1 MERLWVFGFIILILN
16 CSILRVDGWW
26 SRRRRRRSCTRVNC
40 RLTSWSSWSACSKT
54 CGFNGMRERRRRVVT
69 SATCGGSCGGLV
81 DSQRC
86 KYVCCPVNCVYS
98 WGAWS
103 SCKGCG
109 RNGEQTSLRIIS
121 QNKRCG
127 GRCNAKPSRKRT
139 CDTRK

>member
-26 SRRRRRRSCTRVNC
+26 SSRRRSCTKVNC

-54 CGFNGMRERRRRVVT
+54 CGLFATQKRRRTVLT
-69 SATCGGSCGGLV
+69 SATCGGSCGKLV
-81 DSQRC
+81 DFQEC

-98 WGAWS
+98 WSAWS

-109 RNGEQTSLRIIS
+109 LNGEQTSLRIIS
-121 QNKRCG
+121 QNEWCSG
-127 GRCNAKPSRKRT
+127 TCNAKPSRKRT

>member
-1 MERLWVFGFIILILN
+1 
-16 CSILRVDGWW
+16 
-26 SRRRRRRSCTRVNC
+26 
-40 RLTSWSSWSACSKT
+40 
-54 CGFNGMRERRRRVVT
+54 MRERRRRVVT

-109 RNGEQTSLRIIS
+109 RDGEQTSLRIIS